1 MAFGMMNAGTAPIA
15 IEFGVGSLKAL
26 QVSPGESPSL
36 IAAACLETPE
46 DVRRDHDARL
56 TYQCEQVGKLL
67 KGAGFKGKRVTCS
80 IPAPFTLVQ
89 HIQVQKS
96 DGVSMTDQVMSHLQS
111 QLHCDP
117 TRVVVRHVEV
127 ADVSRSGGSRTEVI
141 CFAVARD
148 MVMRI
153 MSALRTA
160 KYEVIGVHSEHIALA
175 RAFDHVTK
183 RESDSEL
190 TSMYLDLGV
199 GTSKI
204 VLAHGRD
211 IVFAKTIHVAGVDL
225 DTSIAKELNCD
236 LAEARARR
244 LAMGRDMPATAK
256 PAPQAQAAAPMQPP
270 PMQAGAMGGAN
281 ATPSSDVEVAEERR
295 IGATPSGMTEPIN
308 RMDTE
313 IEKPLEGPTS
323 ALASEVSMCLRYH
336 ERLFPDRPVKR
347 AVFVG
352 GEARDLA
359 LCQRIA
365 KLLRLPAQIADPLA
379 CLQKTGKEPMRHIDF
394 SAPQPGWTVPFG
406 LCFAPR
412 NL

>member
-1 MAFGMMNAGTAPIA
+1 MAFGMMNSSAAPIA

-26 QVSPGESPSL
+26 QLMPGDPPSL
-36 IAAACLETPE
+36 VAAACLETPE

-56 TYQCEQVGKLL
+56 TYQCENVGKLL
-67 KGAGFKGKRVTCS
+67 KGAGFKGKRVICS

-96 DGVSMTDQVMSHLQS
+96 EGVNLSDQVMGHLQS
-111 QLHCDP
+111 QLQCDP
-117 TRVVVRHVEV
+117 TRVVARHVEV
-127 ADVSRSGGSRTEVI
+127 GDVHRAGGSRTEVI

-153 MSALRTA
+153 MNALRTA
-160 KYEVIGVHSEHIALA
+160 KFEVIGIHSEHIALA

-183 RESDSEL
+183 RASDSEL

-199 GTSKI
+199 GTTKI

-225 DTSIAKELNCD
+225 DGAIARELKCD

-256 PAPQAQAAAPMQPP
+256 PKPLASSAPMKGASKSAAAH
-270 PMQAGAMGGAN
+270 GADGGEGPTLAVIE
-281 ATPSSDVEVAEERR
+281 DRR
-295 IGATPSGMTEPIN
+295 VGAPAVGMTAPV
-308 RMDTE
+308 DKVDVA
-313 IEKPLEGPTS
+313 IEKPLEGPTN
-323 ALASEVSMCLRYH
+323 ALAGEVSMCLRYH
-336 ERLFPDRPVKR
+336 ERLFPDRPVSR

-365 KLLRLPAQIADPLA
+365 KLLRVPAQIADPLT
-379 CLQKTGKEPMRHIDF
+379 CVQKTGKEPMRHIDLG
-394 SAPQPGWTVPFG
+394 APQPGWTVPFG
-406 LCFAPR
+406 LSFAPR